1 MSLIELMSQDWMDTC
16 HVQFMTQRWIMVQMS
31 AQVFII
37 VVGEVREVMASWV
50 RQVVMLSSRVAL
62 LEALLK
68 AFLIGFSEALA
79 IA

>member
-1 MSLIELMSQDWMDTC
+1 MDTC